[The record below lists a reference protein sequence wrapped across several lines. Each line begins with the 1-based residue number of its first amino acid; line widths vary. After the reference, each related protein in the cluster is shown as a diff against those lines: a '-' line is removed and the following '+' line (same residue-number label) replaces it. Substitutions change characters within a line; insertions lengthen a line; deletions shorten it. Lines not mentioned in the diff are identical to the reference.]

1 MEQITRRGSRHRD
14 SRCIVAD
21 AGGVADLSTAGAS
34 GDLAVAAVAAVSRLG
49 NLRQSTPRFSFWM
62 QLRGT
67 TQVEASEGSF
77 RLRRGDWI
85 AFHPESAPEL
95 QADRTGLAIGVLLSG
110 HAGAME
116 TARSHG
122 LFPGRGRMSVLD
134 ARLALRLW
142 RAFAAQPQHAG
153 SAHRAGK
160 PLLLHLGHL
169 QRDLHA
175 LLGRCPGRTA
185 ARKTQVLSRMQRARM
200 LMEGNMH
207 RSVRLGE
214 IARLIR
220 FSDWWVSKTF
230 HAVYGETAQQ
240 ASVRMRMQRVREL
253 LVHTSLSISEL
264 GDACGFHDPCGFARM
279 FKQQHGQTASRWRA
293 MHQARGQT

>member
-1 MEQITRRGSRHRD
+1 MEQATRSGPSHRD
-14 SRCIVAD
+14 ARCIVAD
-21 AGGVADLSTAGAS
+21 AGGVADLSMAGAS
-34 GDLAVAAVAAVSRLG
+34 EDLAVAAVSRLG

-67 TQVEASEGSF
+67 AQVEASEGSF
-77 RLRRGDWI
+77 RLRCGDWI
-85 AFHPESAPEL
+85 AFHADSAPEL
-95 QADRTGLAIGVLLSG
+95 QAGRTGLAIGVLLSG
-110 HAGAME
+110 RVGAME
-116 TARSHG
+116 AARSHG

-142 RAFAAQPQHAG
+142 RALSAQPHAT
-153 SAHRAGK
+153 SAHRTSK
-160 PLLLHLGHL
+160 PLLLHLDHL

-175 LLGRCPGRTA
+175 LLDRCPGRTA

-200 LMEGNMH
+200 LMEGNTH

-240 ASVRMRMQRVREL
+240 ASIRVRMQRVREL

-264 GDACGFHDPCGFARM
+264 GDACGFHDPCSFARM
-279 FKQQHGQTASRWRA
+279 FKHWHGQTASRWRE
-293 MHQARGQT
+293 MHQVRGQT